1 MIEQKK
7 AEAPDKV
14 HVYKRWCKT
23 CSICIEFCPK
33 KALAPDPDEYP
44 ELAYPDRC
52 NQCGLCQ
59 LRCPDFAISVSSR
72 AAKGKE
78 KPTEQANE

>member
-1 MIEQKK
+1 MVEH
-7 AEAPDKV
+7 ARVEAPDKV
-14 HVYKRWCKT
+14 HVYRRWCKT
-23 CSICIEFCPK
+23 CGICIEFCPK
-33 KALAPDPDEYP
+33 KALAPDPDDYP

-72 AAKGKE
+72 AMKGKE
-78 KPTEQANE
+78 KLAEQGLE